1 MSQSPRL
8 GGVKRTQTEIKG
20 EELFA
25 LISDPKYIDRKN
37 IPKILEI
44 LNANPLEIDI
54 NYRSIETTSG
64 QNRTFLMQVLEI
76 INNTVDGRKQLMEIA
91 LKLIELDTS
100 GETLGQVDSYFF
112 TTPLIFA
119 CYNSID
125 KIASELI
132 KRGQVCN
139 PAYQEE
145 IKDTTVESGCTAL
158 MYSVDKDTFFEFRVR
173 LLIDLL
179 VSMGEPGTNSIGV
192 VNSKGDTALMIAC
205 RENKIEEGIMLR
217 IIRTGHSNPGYVNEK
232 YNDPLLKNPTAF
244 IIAINNQ
251 LYEVALELF
260 KLGDESNIGHIIGTE
275 IFYNGGPYFGFTAFD
290 LVLRD
295 ILDDDGLATNEQ
307 SELLFLFVKYFYNRY
322 LQETQKTGG
331 EAIDE
336 YIVDLYFRYVIICHE
351 DEYIKK
357 LLIEKYNTTLEG
369 QQMLKAFNDAYE
381 NEAKHSDVMAYA
393 QLGPSAI
400 PTQTTLDRPKKVQ
413 MKYETN
419 EGETGHITF
428 SRSPS
433 RRPVRVYTADEM
445 AASNTG
451 RSVRRTATTGYPIA
465 DEIPLA
471 DARAASPSLDDFG
484 MDPRQLQYGP
494 RYYLAVGRK
503 PPGGQAVYDTGVPGG
518 YVRFPSPS
526 PSPSPSDRD
535 SGAVA
540 GGGPVSLPG
549 GVPYRPD
556 PPPNPTGGK
565 KKRKSRKKR
574 KFTRI
579 RKSKSKRN
587 SKRNRNT
594 KRKYVLNR

>member
-1 MSQSPRL
+1 MSGSPRL
-8 GGVKRTQTEIKG
+8 GGVKRSQTEIKG
-20 EELFA
+20 DELFA
-25 LISDPKYIDRKN
+25 LISDVENIDSEN
-37 IPKILEI
+37 IPKILEILEI

-54 NYRSIETTSG
+54 NYRSLETTDG

-76 INNTVDGRKQLMEIA
+76 INNAVDGRKRWIEIA

-100 GETLGQVDSYFF
+100 GQTLGEVDSMLY

-145 IKDTTVESGCTAL
+145 TTEIEVRGPGESGCTAL

-192 VNSKGDTALMIAC
+192 VNSNGDTALIIAC

-244 IIAINNQ
+244 IIAINNK
-251 LYEVALELF
+251 LYEVASELF
-260 KLGDESNIGHIIGTE
+260 KLGDESNIGHIIETE
-275 IFYNGGPYFGFTAFD
+275 LFYNHGPYYGFTAFD
-290 LVLRD
+290 LLLRD
-295 ILDDDGLATNEQ
+295 IIDDEPANKEQ
-307 SELLFLFVKYFYNRY
+307 SDLLFLFVEYFYNRY
-322 LQETQKTGG
+322 LQEIHKVGG

-336 YIVDLYFRYVIICHE
+336 HIVDLYFRYVIICHE
-351 DEYIKK
+351 DEYIKN
-357 LLIEKYNTTLEG
+357 LLVEKYNQTEEG

-381 NEAKHSDVMAYA
+381 TEAKHPDVMAYA

-445 AASNTG
+445 KARNVGRPVRQTAAS
-451 RSVRRTATTGYPIA
+451 GYPTA
-465 DEIPLA
+465 DKIPLA
-471 DARAASPSLDDFG
+471 DATATSPSPDNFG
-484 MDPRQLQYGP
+484 MDPRDLQHTEGYFA
-494 RYYLAVGRK
+494 LGRK
-503 PPGGQAVYDTGVPGG
+503 PPRDQAVYYPGG

-526 PSPSPSDRD
+526 PSPSDGD

-540 GGGPVSLPG
+540 GGGPVS
-549 GVPYRPD
+549 RPD
-556 PPPNPTGGK
+556 PPPNPPSNLGGGK

-574 KFTRI
+574 KFTRM
-579 RKSKSKRN
+579 RKSKSKSKRN